1 MKVKFK
7 SYSISKGQVNKK
19 KQFAVDKLEYE
30 GRFPN
35 FLRESNAL
43 FD

>member
-1 MKVKFK
+1 MKIKLK
-7 SYSISKGQVNKK
+7 SYSISKGQVKK

-30 GRFPN
+30 GRCPN

-43 FD
+43 IY